1 MSSYKCSEYMS
12 LGPMGTVSGCFIE
25 GQKLNLPLD
34 GWPFVFTASVNC
46 VPGINSQHSS
56 GNPIL

>member
-1 MSSYKCSEYMS
+1 MS